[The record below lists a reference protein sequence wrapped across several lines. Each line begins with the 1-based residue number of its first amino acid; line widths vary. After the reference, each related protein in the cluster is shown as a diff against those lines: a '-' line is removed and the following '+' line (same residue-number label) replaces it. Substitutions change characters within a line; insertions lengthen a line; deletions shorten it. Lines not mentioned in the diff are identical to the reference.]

1 MRNMRAN
8 TTRHLKERPPAQ
20 AKPKAVAKK
29 NSSPAKVKKKAV
41 SLAPVVPIEGE
52 LIALPKRRGRPERKY
67 TEDLANEILARTADG
82 EGLLSIC
89 KSSHMPH
96 ERTVRRWVTD
106 DMPPGFA
113 DRFARAV
120 YFRHDR
126 WAEEIIT
133 IADEPAA
140 DMAAVQ
146 RNRNR
151 VDSRKWLLSK
161 LQPQRYGDRVDLNVT
176 NKTEKISDDQLE
188 AQLTAL
194 MQAKKQD
201 ASALE
206 TILDED
212 KPKMITQRPER
223 LAIAKPKPKPV
234 EQYDYGYSDDED
246 EDDFPKRSVR
256 LVRQG

>member
-1 MRNMRAN
+1 LR
-8 TTRHLKERPPAQ
+8 
-20 AKPKAVAKK
+20 KK
-29 NSSPAKVKKKAV
+29 NSSPAKAKKKTV

-52 LIALPKRRGRPERKY
+52 LITLPKRRGRPERKY
-67 TEDLANEILARTADG
+67 TEELANEILARTADG
-82 EGLLSIC
+82 EGLLNIC
-89 KSSHMPH
+89 QSSHMPH

-120 YFRHDR
+120 DLRHDR
-126 WAEEIIT
+126 WADEVVS
-133 IADEPAA
+133 IADEPAK
-140 DMAAVQ
+140 DMAEVQ
-146 RNRNR
+146 RNRLR
-151 VDSRKWLLSK
+151 VDSRKWILSK
-161 LQPQRYGDRVDLNVT
+161 LKPERFGDRVDLNVT
-176 NKTEKISDDQLE
+176 NKAEKISDDQLE

-206 TILDED
+206 TILDDD
-212 KPKMITQRPER
+212 KPKMIAQRPDR

-234 EQYDYGYSDDED
+234 EQYGYGYTDEDDED
-246 EDDFPKRSVR
+246 DLPRQSVR